1 MEPTPLGS
9 PSCFPPPAL
18 NCSDLPTRLAPP
30 PWVLNKPGTSLPEEG
45 GPGQQRREAL
55 AFVSMGVGERSMT
68 ITSSSLSSGT
78 PPPEEAGALPGFMSC
93 PGVSKLDPRGG
104 LLASPMPQFPSSYS
118 GLIKEGNI
126 SQSPTIGRTALVLQQ
141 LS

>member
-78 PPPEEAGALPGFMSC
+78 PPQKRLEHCLGSC
-93 PGVSKLDPRGG
+93 PALGFPSWTLGEVY
-104 LLASPMPQFPSSYS
+104 LLAPCLSFPLHTV
-118 GLIKEGNI
+118 G
-126 SQSPTIGRTALVLQQ
+126 
-141 LS
+141 